1 MKYLPFLL
9 LAQMFTLTLP
19 AQQAEK
25 AGFLYGIMSSLD
37 SGAHLSFL
45 FGTLHHL
52 DGNYLLKEHPT
63 LLQLATGAEL
73 MVGEAGHGDAKEY
86 HGTDWSK
93 KNTGTSL
100 RDLLTPSD
108 FRYVADEFQKATG
121 ESIEG
126 YLHYYPSV
134 LRSMIKWARS
144 TNRPPEEIEYR
155 IVPDLLFAHVAKSKN
170 IPLVGLETP
179 QQSIDAQ
186 LSVPLE
192 DQAFLLVEGLDDA
205 KIDSII
211 ADMNTCYKAQDL
223 ACFCKIM
230 DLEHYSYPG
239 DEQMLKGRN
248 LLWMEKLPAILRE
261 KRAFIYVGS
270 GHLCGEF
277 GLLALLRKQGFFIV
291 PMRYP

>member
-1 MKYLPFLL
+1 MKYLLL
-9 LAQMFTLTLP
+9 LFMAQSLSINLP
-19 AQQAEK
+19 AQQAEQP
-25 AGFLYGIMSSLD
+25 GFLYGIMSSLD
-37 SGAHLSFL
+37 SGAHISFL

-63 LLQLATGAEL
+63 VLQLATGAEL
-73 MVGEAGHGDAKEY
+73 MAGEAAPGDAKEC

-93 KNTGTSL
+93 KNTGKSL
-100 RDLLTPSD
+100 RDLLTRAD
-108 FRYVADEFQKATG
+108 FRYVGEEFRKATG
-121 ESIEG
+121 QSIEG
-126 YLHYYPSV
+126 YLYYYPSV

-144 TNRPPEEIEYR
+144 TSCPPEEIEYR
-155 IVPDLLFAHVAKSKN
+155 IVPDLLFAHVAKSKG
-170 IPLVGLETP
+170 IPQVGLETVE
-179 QQSIDAQ
+179 QSIAAQ
-186 LSVPLE
+186 LSVPLK

-211 ADMNTCYKAQDL
+211 AGMNACYMAQDL
-223 ACFCKIM
+223 DCFCKIM
-230 DLEHYSYPG
+230 DMENYSYPG

-270 GHLCGEF
+270 GHLCGEY
-277 GLLALLRKQGFFIV
+277 GLLALLRKEGFFIV

>member
-9 LAQMFTLTLP
+9 LAQIFASILP

-25 AGFLYGIMSSLD
+25 PGFLYGIMSSLD
-37 SGAHLSFL
+37 SGAHISFL

-52 DGNYLLKEHPT
+52 DGNYLLKEHPS

-73 MVGEAGHGDAKEY
+73 MVGEAGHGDAHEY
-86 HGTDWSK
+86 HSTDWSK

-100 RDLLTPSD
+100 RNLLTPAD

-121 ESIEG
+121 EPIEG

-192 DQAFLLVEGLDDA
+192 DLD
-205 KIDSII
+205 
-211 ADMNTCYKAQDL
+211 
-223 ACFCKIM
+223 CFCKIM

-270 GHLCGEF
+270 GHLCGAY
-277 GLLALLRKQGFFIV
+277 GLLALLRKEGFFIV